1 MPNAGFL
8 GLDPEEMERLSSR
21 MEAEAQKMDEA
32 IRQVTTQLK
41 ATRWVG
47 PDRDRFEKEW
57 TSDHQVSIRRTVDL
71 LRTNATELK
80 RHAKEQR
87 STSGR

>member
-1 MPNAGFL
+1 MPASGFL
-8 GLDPEEMERLSSR
+8 GLDPEEMDRLASR
-21 MEAEAQKMDEA
+21 MDAEAQKMDEA
-32 IRQVTTQLK
+32 IRQVASQLK
-41 ATRWVG
+41 ATLWVG

-57 TSDHQVSIRRTVDL
+57 NSEHLVSIRRTIDL
-71 LRTNATELK
+71 LRTNARELK